1 MKNKTF
7 IYVVLAV
14 LLGTVLAYA
23 ARYNFIKTSFN
34 AGEFSPSIYG
44 RVDLEKYNNG
54 CITMKNFIPIPQGGA
69 TRRPGFE
76 YIADAKNDGQ
86 KIRLIPFQFSD
97 EQSYIVE
104 CGVDYLRYFKDG
116 GQIITPDAST
126 ALLLHMD
133 GADAAT
139 TFTDDGNTGHTVT
152 ANGDAQI
159 DTAYK
164 KFGTSSGLFDGTG
177 DYLSIPDHADWNM
190 GTDPFTIDFW
200 FRPSDVSDHLA
211 FFEQRVDGSHVTYC
225 YWNQS
230 NKKFIFIVYDGSE
243 IVNIDSDVAS
253 LSINTWYHVA
263 IIRGWA
269 GNADDWAWCLNGVEI
284 GTETDADGWSDF
296 AASFDIGK
304 LITGQFPGHIEE
316 FRVSK
321 GVARW
326 ESNFTPP
333 TRAYPLDLTDGAI
346 CEDTSTG
353 YLESELDYLK
363 WAQSYDTMYIVHKDQ
378 SPAKLTRADHDDW
391 TLARVDFSPAVS
403 DWDVANGWPRAITFH
418 HDRLI
423 LAGSPGFPPRF
434 WFSKTSDYENMTTGT
449 GDDDAFTIT
458 LLSGSVDMI
467 YWLESQR
474 RLVAGS
480 NSGEWW
486 LSGDGNDLVITPTS
500 KQAQNDTKIGSIEHQ
515 PINIGNTI
523 IMAQAPGAKLREMS
537 YDYDTDSYLSNDIT
551 ILADHIFKEYPIK
564 QMAYQ
569 QTPYQIVWILRSDG
583 VLFALTYMKEHEVVG
598 WSEIET
604 DGTII
609 SIATIPGNPEDEL
622 WIAVER
628 LIFGAT
634 GGITLKTFIE
644 RLKDFDFT
652 TLSDAFMVDSG
663 LTYDGADTMSI
674 SGLDHLIG
682 ETVDILADGLVE
694 STTVDASGEIT
705 LDTSAGLVHIG
716 LPYDSD
722 LQTMY
727 VDIPLERGSSMFI
740 KKRIPTVH
748 FRVRDSAGGK
758 YGKDSSNLFSLLS
771 STALYSGDIT
781 NKSVN
786 MGWTRNASIF
796 IRQDDPLPLTI
807 DSMVMEVEVGR

>member
-1 MKNKTF
+1 LKKRLF
-7 IYVVLAV
+7 IY
-14 LLGTVLAYA
+14 TVLTVLCVTVFAFA

-86 KIRLIPFQFSD
+86 KVRLIPFQFSD
-97 EQSYIVE
+97 EQSYVVE

-133 GADAAT
+133 GADAST

-152 ANGDAQI
+152 ANGNAQI
-159 DTAYK
+159 GVDFK
-164 KFGTSSGLFDGTG
+164 RFGSGSGFFDGTG
-177 DYLSIPDHADWNM
+177 DYLSIPDHADWTFGN
-190 GTDPFTIDFW
+190 DPFTIDFW
-200 FRPSDVSDHLA
+200 FRSSNIETVSRNVV
-211 FFEQRVDGSHVTYC
+211 QQYVDGDN
-225 YWNQS
+225 YWEVYITPTHITFRFYAAASPVVVQS
-230 NKKFIFIVYDGSE
+230 SSPVSFSN
-243 IVNIDSDVAS
+243 
-253 LSINTWYHVA
+253 NTWYHIAV
-263 IIRGWA
+263 IRGWEE
-269 GNADDWAWCLNGVEI
+269 NADEYCFIVNGSAYGQG
-284 GTETDADGWSDF
+284 GTDSSELTDLGAEL
-296 AASFDIGK
+296 DIGNYRDAAY
-304 LITGQFPGHIEE
+304 FNGHIEE

-326 ESNFTPP
+326 TSNFTPP
-333 TRAYPLDLTDGAI
+333 TRACPLDLNDGTI
-346 CEDTSTG
+346 YEDTSTG
-353 YLESELDYLK
+353 YLEAELDTLK

-391 TLARVDFSPAVS
+391 TLARVSFTATPSEWGS
-403 DWDVANGWPRAITFH
+403 GNGWPRAIIFH
-418 HDRLI
+418 QDRLV
-423 LAGSPGFPPRF
+423 LAGSPGYPPRF
-434 WFSKTSDYENMTTGT
+434 WFSKTSDYEDLTTGT
-449 GDDDAFTIT
+449 NDDDGFTIT

-486 LSGDGNDLVITPTS
+486 LSGDGNDLIITPTS
-500 KQAQNDTKIGSIEHQ
+500 KQAQNDTKIGSTDHQ
-515 PINIGNTI
+515 PVNIGNI
-523 IMAQAPGAKLREMS
+523 IILAQAPGTKLREMT
-537 YDYDTDSYLSNDIT
+537 YDYDTDSYNSNDIT
-551 ILADHIFKEYPIK
+551 ILADHIFKGYSIE

-569 QTPYQIVWILRSDG
+569 QTPYQIVWVLRSDG
-583 VLFALTYMKEHEVVG
+583 TLFALTYMKEHEVVG

-604 DGTII
+604 NGEII
-609 SIATIPGNPEDEL
+609 SIATIPGDPEDEL

-628 LIFGAT
+628 VIDSAT
-634 GGITLKTFIE
+634 KTFIE
-644 RLKDFDFT
+644 RLKDFEFD

-674 SGLDHLIG
+674 SGLDHLAL
-682 ETVDILADGLVE
+682 ETVDILADGLIE

-705 LDTSAGLVHIG
+705 LDVSAGMVHIG
-716 LPYDSD
+716 MPYDSD

-727 VDIPLERGSSMFI
+727 VDVPLETGSSMFM
-740 KKRIPTVH
+740 KKRIPTVN

-758 YGKDSSNLFSLLS
+758 YGKDATSLFALLSQTSLFS
-771 STALYSGDIT
+771 GDVT

-807 DSMVMEVEVGR
+807 DSMVMEVEIGR

>member
-1 MKNKTF
+1 MKKRII
-7 IYVVLAV
+7 IYSALT
-14 LLGTVLAYA
+14 LLIAIVAFAG
-23 ARYNFIKTSFN
+23 ARFNFIKTSFN

-76 YIADAKNDGQ
+76 YIANAKNDGQ
-86 KIRLIPFQFSD
+86 KVRLIPFQFSD

-104 CGVDYLRYFKDG
+104 CGIDYLRYFKDG

-133 GADAAT
+133 GADAST
-139 TFTDDGNTGHTVT
+139 TFTDNGNTGHTVT
-152 ANGDAQI
+152 ANGNAQI
-159 DTAYK
+159 DTDYK
-164 KFGTSSGLFDGTG
+164 KFGTGSGLFDGSG
-177 DYLSIPDHADWNM
+177 DYLSIPDSADFFM

-200 FRPSDVSDHLA
+200 FRPNDVSSTVY
-211 FFEQRVDGSHVTYC
+211 FFQQWTDTSNNIYLFWDGTGFVFGISIGGVATVLE
-225 YWNQS
+225 S
-230 NKKFIFIVYDGSE
+230 
-243 IVNIDSDVAS
+243 SDAYPLTVE
-253 LSINTWYHVA
+253 TWYHFA
-263 IIRGWA
+263 LIRGWG
-269 GNADDWAWCLNGVEI
+269 GNANDWAFCVNGAEI
-284 GTETDADGWSDF
+284 GTFTDSGAWHDE
-296 AASFDIGK
+296 AAAFEIGRVGTSGYYNGRK
-304 LITGQFPGHIEE
+304 EE
-316 FRVSK
+316 FRASK
-321 GVARW
+321 NVARW
-326 ESNFTPP
+326 TTNFTPP
-333 TRAYPLDLTDGAI
+333 TRAYPLDLNDGAI
-346 CEDTSTG
+346 YEDTSTG
-353 YLESELDYLK
+353 YLESELDTLK

-391 TLARVDFSPAVS
+391 TLARVSFTATPAE
-403 DWDVANGWPRAITFH
+403 WDVANGWPRAVTFH
-418 HDRLI
+418 QDRLT
-423 LAGSPGFPPRF
+423 LAGSPGYPPRF
-434 WFSKTSDYENMTTGT
+434 WFSKTSDYENLTTGT
-449 GDDDAFTIT
+449 GDDDGFTIT

-486 LSGDGNDLVITPTS
+486 LSGDGNDLIITPTS
-500 KQAQNDTKIGSIEHQ
+500 KQAQNDTKIGSIDHQ

-523 IMAQAPGAKLREMS
+523 IMAQAPGTKLREMT
-537 YDYDTDSYLSNDIT
+537 YDYDTDSYKSNDIT
-551 ILADHIFKEYPIK
+551 ILADHILKGYSIK

-569 QTPYQIVWILRSDG
+569 QTPYQIVWVLRSDG
-583 VLFALTYMKEHEVVG
+583 TLFALTYMKEHEVVG

-604 DGTII
+604 DGVII

-628 LIFGAT
+628 IIDST
-634 GGITLKTFIE
+634 TKTFIE
-644 RLKDFDFT
+644 RLKNFEFD
-652 TLSDAFMVDSG
+652 TLPDAFMVDSG

-674 SGLDHLIG
+674 SGLDHLVL

-716 LPYDSD
+716 MPYDAE

-727 VDIPLERGSSMFI
+727 VDVPLETGSSMFK

-748 FRVRDSAGGK
+748 FRVRNSAGGK
-758 YGKDSSNLFSLLS
+758 YGKDDNAPFPLMPA
-771 STALYSGDIT
+771 TALYNGDIT

-796 IRQDDPLPLTI
+796 IKQDDPLPLTI
-807 DSMVMEVEVGR
+807 DSMVMEVEIGR